1 MFAIADEVLD
11 LCRSVGHEATV
22 LAVLA
27 DGLRNGPSDGA
38 VLPQAIRDAPLQPAC
53 PLSNDAMSV
62 VADYLPP
69 EVVINAM
76 ANGEPAPVIRSCH
89 S

>member
-27 DGLRNGPSDGA
+27 DGVRNGPSDGA
-38 VLPQAIRDAPLQPAC
+38 VLHQGA
-53 PLSNDAMSV
+53 
-62 VADYLPP
+62 ADTVTIERL
-69 EVVINAM
+69 A
-76 ANGEPAPVIRSCH
+76 
-89 S
+89 